1 MFSLVQTH
9 KFLGSVMLMG
19 VVLAVGCN
27 YAGEDTTREKDFA
40 VSKTVKTAIGA
51 SGSTF
56 VNPIMTRWISAFQ
69 QAHPGVLINYR
80 PIGSGAGLEELKQGL
95 LEFAA
100 SDSPLTDEQ
109 MKDMA
114 PVIQLP
120 VTAGPVCAVYN
131 VPDVKGSLRLS
142 GATLAGI
149 FSGNIIS
156 WQDAAIAHDNPGV
169 KLPKAA
175 IIVVHRSDGSG
186 TTNILTTYLS
196 KVNPQ
201 WSEKIGHGLTVPWP
215 VGIGAE
221 GSKGVLDFVQKNPGT
236 IGYGELN
243 YAVEKKVLVASIE
256 NRAGM
261 FVAPSPAGA
270 TAAIEAY
277 EEALENDPRTVIVD
291 PPATAKNAYPI
302 TGLSFLMV
310 PKDGRDE
317 EERRE
322 LRGFVEYTLSGGQG
336 LAGELNYAALPQAL
350 QKSAAA
356 TLRGMTANGQAVK

>member
-1 MFSLVQTH
+1 MFSLVHTH
-9 KFLGSVMLMG
+9 KFLGGLILTSAL
-19 VVLAVGCN
+19 LAAGCS
-27 YAGEDTTREKDFA
+27 YAGEDATRDKDFA

-56 VNPIMTRWISAFQ
+56 VNPIMTRWVSAFQ

-109 MKDMA
+109 MKDMTT
-114 PVIQLP
+114 VIQVP

-142 GATLAGI
+142 GATLARI

-156 WQDAAIAHDNPGV
+156 WQDPAITHDNPGV

-196 KVNPQ
+196 KVNRQ
-201 WSEKIGHGLTVPWP
+201 WAEEIGHGLTVRWP
-215 VGIGAE
+215 VGIGEE

-243 YAVEKKVLVASIE
+243 YAIEKKVPVASIE
-256 NRAGM
+256 NRAGA
-261 FVAPSPAGA
+261 FVTPSPAGA

-277 EEALENDPRTVIVD
+277 QSELEKDPRIPIVD

-302 TGLSFLMV
+302 TALSFLMV

-317 EERRE
+317 AERRE
-322 LRGFVEYTLSGGQG
+322 LRGFVEYALTGGQG
-336 LAGELNYAALPQAL
+336 LAGELNYAALPEPLQRSGRAAL
-350 QKSAAA
+350 Q
-356 TLRGMTANGQAVK
+356 GMTANGQAIK

>member
-1 MFSLVQTH
+1 MYCRVQTY
-9 KFLGSVMLMG
+9 KLLSSMLLMG
-19 VVLAVGCN
+19 IVLTAGCS
-27 YAGEDTTREKDFA
+27 YTGEDTTREKDFA

-56 VNPIMTRWISAFQ
+56 VNPIMTKWIGAFQ

-100 SDSPLTDEQ
+100 SDTPLTDEQ
-109 MKDMA
+109 LKGMA

-131 VPDVKGSLRLS
+131 VPDVKSPLRFS

-156 WQDAAIAHDNPGV
+156 WQDPAIAHDNPGV

-175 IIVVHRSDGSG
+175 IIVVHRSDRSG
-186 TTNILTTYLS
+186 TTDILTTYLS

-221 GSKGVLDFVQKNPGT
+221 GSKGVVDFVKKYSGT

-243 YAVEKKVLVASIE
+243 SATEQNVAVASVE
-256 NRAGM
+256 NRGGA

-270 TAAIEAY
+270 TAAIEAN
-277 EEALENDPRTVIVD
+277 EDALEKDPRTSIVD
-291 PPATAKNAYPI
+291 PPASAKNAYPI
-302 TGLSFLMV
+302 TGLSFLLV
-310 PKDGRDE
+310 PKDGHDE

-322 LRGFVEYTLSGGQG
+322 VRAFVEYALSGGQSM
-336 LAGELNYAALPQAL
+336 AGELNYATLPQPL
-350 QKSAAA
+350 QKSGAAA
-356 TLRGMTANGQAVK
+356 LQGLTVNGQAVK

>member
-1 MFSLVQTH
+1 MFSLVQRQ
-9 KFLGSVMLMG
+9 KLLGGVMLMG

-27 YAGEDTTREKDFA
+27 YAGEDATREKDFA

-56 VNPIMTRWISAFQ
+56 VNPIMTRWVSAFQ

-100 SDSPLTDEQ
+100 SDSPLSDEQ

-120 VTAGPVCAVYN
+120 VTAGPVSVVYN
-131 VPDVKGSLRLS
+131 VPDVKGSLRFS

-156 WQDAAIAHDNPGV
+156 WQDPAIAHENPGV

-196 KVNPQ
+196 KVSPQ

-215 VGIGAE
+215 VGIAAE
-221 GSKGVLDFVQKNPGT
+221 GSKGVLDFVQKNAGT

-243 YAVEKKVLVASIE
+243 SATERKISFASIE
-256 NRAGM
+256 NRAGT
-261 FVAPSPAGA
+261 FVAPNPAGA

-277 EEALENDPRTVIVD
+277 ESELEKDPRISIVD
-291 PPATAKNAYPI
+291 PPASAKNAYPI

-310 PKDGRDE
+310 PKDGQDE
-317 EERRE
+317 EERRQ
-322 LRGFVEYTLSGGQG
+322 LRGFVEYALTGGQG
-336 LAGELNYAALPQAL
+336 LAGELNYAALPEPL
-350 QKSAAA
+350 QKSGAAA
-356 TLRGMTANGQAVK
+356 LQGMTANGQPVK

>member
-1 MFSLVQTH
+1 MYCRVQ
-9 KFLGSVMLMG
+9 KFTLLGSMLLMG
-19 VVLAVGCN
+19 VVLTAGCS
-27 YAGEDTTREKDFA
+27 YTGEDTTREKDFA

-56 VNPIMTRWISAFQ
+56 VNPIMTKWIGAFQ

-100 SDSPLTDEQ
+100 SDTPLTDAQ
-109 MKDMA
+109 LKDMA

-131 VPDVKGSLRLS
+131 VPDVKSPLRFS
-142 GATLAGI
+142 GATLASI

-156 WQDAAIAHDNPGV
+156 WQDPAIEHDNPGV

-175 IIVVHRSDGSG
+175 IIVVHRSDRSG
-186 TTNILTTYLS
+186 TTDILTTYLS
-196 KVNPQ
+196 KVSPQ

-215 VGIGAE
+215 AGIGVE
-221 GSKGVLDFVQKNPGT
+221 GSKGVVDFVKKYSGT

-243 YAVEKKVLVASIE
+243 SATEQNVAMASIE
-256 NRAGM
+256 NRGGA

-270 TAAIEAY
+270 TAALEAN
-277 EEALENDPRTVIVD
+277 EDALEKDPRTSIVD
-291 PPATAKNAYPI
+291 PPASAKNAYPI
-302 TGLSFLMV
+302 TGLSFLLV
-310 PKDGRDE
+310 PKDGHDE

-322 LRGFVEYTLSGGQG
+322 VRAFVEYALSGGQSM
-336 LAGELNYAALPQAL
+336 AGELNYATLPQPL
-350 QKSAAA
+350 QKSGVAALQGL
-356 TLRGMTANGQAVK
+356 TVNGQAVK